1 MLLNKDKAGR
11 VVISTDDGMV
21 LLDSSTLTE
30 LARLSLPTTNG
41 MRSHAFSPGQQAMIM
56 IKARRP
62 RELIVTHW

>member
-11 VVISTDDGMV
+11 LVISTDDGMV

-41 MRSHAFSPGQQAMIM
+41 MRSHAFSPGQQ
-56 IKARRP
+56 P
-62 RELIVTHW
+62 